1 MEKDKNKQTKPQTQ
15 EWDKTDRNFQR
26 TANEEDVRGEM
37 DARGVRPQQK
47 DKKKQVKKDEKK
59 DTM

>member
-1 MEKDKNKQTKPQTQ
+1 MEKDKNKQPKPQTQ

-37 DARGVRPQQK
+37 NVRKDQHQDDKKKHDKK
-47 DKKKQVKKDEKK
+47 DKK
-59 DTM
+59 